1 VSWGAWF
8 QGRRKAGADAR
19 AVSADFDSISAQL
32 AREFRQTDRFNRAE
46 VLPISDDGGGSV
58 LVPVSMLLMAV
69 AGVVLLI
76 ACANVA
82 NLLLARAGGR
92 RREIAIRLA
101 LGVGRVRLIR
111 QLLVENGLLAI
122 GGLAAALAVLPVTMG
137 AIQGFVPAS
146 DLPVGLTVRAD
157 AGVYLF
163 AVFIAAMATLL
174 FGLVP
179 AIGASKMDVV
189 GALKDN
195 SGGSTGRRRA
205 WLRNSL
211 VVAQVALSL
220 VLLVCAGLF
229 LKSLHRATSTDP
241 GFDPRGVLVAG
252 VDLLPNGYDAARGQV
267 AIREMTSKLAALPGV
282 AAVSTVR
289 SLPLGLTGSSASRF
303 ATDGYVPAKDE
314 TPITNTNVIGPDY
327 FHTMNTPVIEG
338 REFSPADTATSQP
351 VAIVNQTFARRYLS
365 AGARSAV
372 GKRLQVHGEW
382 RIVAGVVRDSK
393 FYSLDEKPRPWV
405 YSPLSQAF
413 ASESYFL
420 VRTAAD
426 PLSYARGVEEA
437 IHQVDPALPVY
448 AVRPLQAAIS
458 ASYFGQ
464 KIGGSF
470 LGLFGAIAL
479 SLAAIGL
486 YGVLSYIVSQRSREV
501 GIRMA
506 LGASRGNVLRLIL
519 AQGARLT
526 GIGLGAGLVTAIAV
540 TRLLRTLLLDVSPT
554 DIPTI
559 AGVSALLAGVA
570 ILASFIPAHR
580 ATRVD
585 PIMAIRHE

>member
-1 VSWGAWF
+1 M
-8 QGRRKAGADAR
+8 
-19 AVSADFDSISAQL
+19 L
-32 AREFRQTDRFNRAE
+32 FR
-46 VLPISDDGGGSV
+46 
-58 LVPVSMLLMAV
+58 
-69 AGVVLLI
+69 
-76 ACANVA
+76 
-82 NLLLARAGGR
+82 
-92 RREIAIRLA
+92 
-101 LGVGRVRLIR
+101 
-111 QLLVENGLLAI
+111 
-122 GGLAAALAVLPVTMG
+122 
-137 AIQGFVPAS
+137 
-146 DLPVGLTVRAD
+146 
-157 AGVYLF
+157 
-163 AVFIAAMATLL
+163 
-174 FGLVP
+174 
-179 AIGASKMDVV
+179 
-189 GALKDN
+189 
-195 SGGSTGRRRA
+195 ST
-205 WLRNSL
+205 NI
-211 VVAQVALSL
+211 V
-220 VLLVCAGLF
+220 
-229 LKSLHRATSTDP
+229 
-241 GFDPRGVLVAG
+241 
-252 VDLLPNGYDAARGQV
+252 
-267 AIREMTSKLAALPGV
+267 
-282 AAVSTVR
+282 
-289 SLPLGLTGSSASRF
+289 
-303 ATDGYVPAKDE
+303 
-314 TPITNTNVIGPDY
+314 GPDY

-338 REFSPADTATSQP
+338 REFSPADTAASQP

-570 ILASFIPAHR
+570 TLASFIPAHR